1 VSPGEPDPAAERPRP
16 LLGLGFWAVMVFA
29 MLCVLAGVGV
39 VLLGPKLWPPAPT
52 PAPAPAVQSA
62 PQSGATR

>member
-1 VSPGEPDPAAERPRP
+1 VSLGEPDPAAERPRP

-39 VLLGPKLWPPAPT
+39 VLLGPKLWPPAP
-52 PAPAPAVQSA
+52 AAPAVQPA
-62 PQSGATR
+62 PPAGRAGP